1 MDKKQIKIEIQ
12 DFIAERWSEFCSH
25 CIEKGYEEDS
35 ILNEDFDALLDETL
49 LD

>member
-1 MDKKQIKIEIQ
+1 MNEKQIKIEIQ
-12 DFIAERWSEFCSH
+12 EFIAERWSEFCSQ
-25 CIEKGYEEDS
+25 CIEKGYDEEL